1 MILDS
6 YAEFDQIDQDDNV
19 RLMGITARGANR
31 DGCAVRFICE
41 SLLKRPEAD
50 KLFFIL
56 SDGQPSAWDYS
67 GEAAESDLKSI
78 KRESVRKGIV
88 FVAAAIGDDKENIER
103 IDGNSFIDV
112 SNLEKLPEILTNF
125 IKRQLSI

>member
-1 MILDS
+1 M
-6 YAEFDQIDQDDNV
+6 
-19 RLMGITARGANR
+19 
-31 DGCAVRFICE
+31 
-41 SLLKRPEAD
+41 
-50 KLFFIL
+50 
-56 SDGQPSAWDYS
+56 
-67 GEAAESDLKSI
+67 
-78 KRESVRKGIV
+78 RKGIV